1 MTDTSGD
8 ELLAQKWADYFEGAP
23 DDHAAV
29 AINIPAQRAEIVSA
43 LRIAAQRPSP
53 SGDGLRDAAETALKF
68 IESQMSYSQPAH
80 DMGEEPSDQFTYD
93 AVPVVMDLQKA
104 LVPTDTFDLHSYTRD
119 LVSRFATALSEKL
132 SRSEKKYG
140 YSDNWA
146 DPTWQ
151 AECQKEFRQH
161 VAKGDPIDVAAF
173 CAFMWHH
180 GWPIVATTTPSDNG
194 VPANGNRVNTM
205 VMQIVNFTCAE
216 QYDLAFKIAENVG
229 YVLTQEP
236 EHPDSHHA
244 NGVPARST
252 FLGYRNRN
260 GAEMH
265 CSKPKCVDD
274 TACQDGCVHPVAVP
288 EGKI

>member
-194 VPANGNRVNTM
+194 ESGSERNSACIEGSSGTYAVPLSDLEQEMLEALKGVVRVADRKT
-205 VMQIVNFTCAE
+205 VEFDAAHAAIA
-216 QYDLAFKIAENVG
+216 KAEN
-229 YVLTQEP
+229 Q
-236 EHPDSHHA
+236 
-244 NGVPARST
+244 
-252 FLGYRNRN
+252 
-260 GAEMH
+260 
-265 CSKPKCVDD
+265 
-274 TACQDGCVHPVAVP
+274 
-288 EGKI
+288 